1 MAGCLV
7 IQQAVATLSCPVK
20 RSWQFQYWASRQR
33 QYYKGRKQPELSA
46 EQVAALEAV
55 PGWYWAAYE
64 VQPWDQRLRQVLDF
78 VLQHGRLP
86 RHTARSGHPFLPDE
100 KELGLWASRQ
110 RDCYK
115 GRRQPQLSTEQAAA
129 LETVPG
135 WYWAAFEIQPWDQW
149 HQQVAHFVRQHER
162 LPRYYPSSQA
172 PLLSGEKELGAWCNR
187 QQQRVKGPRHIG
199 APLTPGQQAA
209 LQALPGILNT
219 ELCRRT
225 SKDRRELASVPFM
238 LHSLP
243 AVLLSAATRLRQ
255 PQQRVVTSL
264 QHGRGARQGNW
275 PQRLSPRRGTTPQQ
289 LAASSGGQDSNH
301 EEARGHQCGED
312 ALTNSKAQQQPPKDP
327 WEQARL
333 QVIAFREQHGRL
345 PRANADALGP
355 LVPGERPLGLWCTT
369 QQRRKAGSKGRPL
382 TVQERASL
390 ASIPGW
396 NWWPSKR
403 ERVSWEHRLQQLQ
416 EFVQQSGRLPRSTAS
431 SDHPFLPNEKQLGPW
446 ALTQRNRYKGH
457 KQPQLSTEQ
466 VAALESVP
474 GWYWAAYEQ
483 AAAAI
488 EGAAPYRCSA
498 DT

>member
-1 MAGCLV
+1 MREFVKKHGRLPRHTAGSGHPFLPGEKEL
-7 IQQAVATLSCPVK
+7 AN
-20 RSWQFQYWASRQR
+20 WASRQR

-86 RHTARSGHPFLPDE
+86 RHAARSGHPFLPDE

-209 LQALPGILNT
+209 LQALPGWFWQG
-219 ELCRRT
+219 
-225 SKDRRELASVPFM
+225 SP
-238 LHSLP
+238 
-243 AVLLSAATRLRQ
+243 
-255 PQQRVVTSL
+255 
-264 QHGRGARQGNW
+264 GRSRN
-275 PQRLSPRRGTTPQQ
+275 
-289 LAASSGGQDSNH
+289 SN
-301 EEARGHQCGED
+301 
-312 ALTNSKAQQQPPKDP
+312 
-327 WEQARL
+327 
-333 QVIAFREQHGRL
+333 VAF
-345 PRANADALGP
+345 
-355 LVPGERPLGLWCTT
+355 
-369 QQRRKAGSKGRPL
+369 
-382 TVQERASL
+382 
-390 ASIPGW
+390 
-396 NWWPSKR
+396 
-403 ERVSWEHRLQQLQ
+403 
-416 EFVQQSGRLPRSTAS
+416 
-431 SDHPFLPNEKQLGPW
+431 
-446 ALTQRNRYKGH
+446 
-457 KQPQLSTEQ
+457 
-466 VAALESVP
+466 
-474 GWYWAAYEQ
+474 
-483 AAAAI
+483 
-488 EGAAPYRCSA
+488 
-498 DT
+498 